1 MRLVSTKHLFLT
13 TRNRNEGSIHDA
25 AYKLLPGSL
34 MCGDGEVFRV
44 CLTRLAF
51 FNDIYNVNESNNLLR
66 FRKLSTNITTDVT
79 LSPGNYPF
87 TGNAVTLGAAIAAQ
101 YPDVSIAF
109 NSTTNKL
116 TFTFTEPHELIFPSA
131 IWGICGFID
140 GSTRATVND
149 AITSQIP
156 AKGRVYDRLYVKL
169 KGVNP
174 VSFSYDNLLQKELR
188 LSNGLAAV
196 TISSPPYTWFNYVNQ
211 SAEEMS
217 MFLANKDLHK
227 LRIEILDGTTGLPAS
242 FLTSELDLILRV
254 DVFNNQPDAS
264 GDKMDKMVDYLR
276 MMFMMNGLNQPAMQS
291 DEPPEPENVSG

>member
-1 MRLVSTKHLFLT
+1 MRLVSTKQLFLT

-25 AYKLLPGSL
+25 TYKLPPGSL
-34 MCGDGEVFRV
+34 TCGDGEVFRV

-51 FNDIYNVNESNNLLR
+51 FNDIYNVNESNNVVS
-66 FRKLSTNITTDVT
+66 FRKLSTNVTTDVI
-79 LSPGNYPF
+79 LAPGNYPY
-87 TGNAVTLGAAIAAQ
+87 TSAAITLGAAVTAQ
-101 YPDVSIAF
+101 YPNVSITF
-109 NSTTNKL
+109 NNATNKL
-116 TFTFTEPHELIFPSA
+116 TFTFKEPHELIFPSA
-131 IWGICGFID
+131 MWGFCD

-174 VSFSYDNLLQKELR
+174 ISFSYDNLLQDELR
-188 LSNGLAAV
+188 LSNGLAAI

-211 SAEEMS
+211 SAEEMC
-217 MFLANKDLHK
+217 MYIANKDMHK

-276 MMFMMNGLNQPAMQS
+276 MMFMMNGLSQPAMQGE
-291 DEPPEPENVSG
+291 EPPAPENVSG